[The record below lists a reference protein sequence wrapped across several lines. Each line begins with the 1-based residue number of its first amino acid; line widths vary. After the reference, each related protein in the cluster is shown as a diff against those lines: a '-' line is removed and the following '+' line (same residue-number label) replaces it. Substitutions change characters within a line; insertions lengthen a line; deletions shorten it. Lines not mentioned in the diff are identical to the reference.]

1 MPMLSLFIRLQLDV
15 SESIEDKLYKKL
27 DSMYLQFKKEY
38 KKTKKQTKT
47 NIT

>member
-1 MPMLSLFIRLQLDV
+1 MPMLSLFILLQLEV

-27 DSMYLQFKKEY
+27 DIMYTEFKKEY